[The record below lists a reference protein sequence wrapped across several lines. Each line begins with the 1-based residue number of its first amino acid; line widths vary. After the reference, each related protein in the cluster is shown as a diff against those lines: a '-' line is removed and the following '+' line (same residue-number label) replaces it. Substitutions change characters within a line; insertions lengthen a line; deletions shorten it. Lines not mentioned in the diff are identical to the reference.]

1 MAGGAVSN
9 STYAST
15 APAGGKK
22 QHYLFPFILVTSLFF
37 LWALIHNLSP
47 VLIPHLKKACQLTDL
62 QSSFI
67 DSAVFAAYFLMALPA
82 GAVMRKFGYKAGII
96 FGLLMYAAGAF
107 LFIPAANSGQYLAFL
122 AALFII
128 ASGLTF
134 LETAANPYVTILGK
148 PETATVRLN
157 LAQSFNGVGAV
168 VGPILGARFI
178 LSGTEHSKEELAA
191 MTQDQLQAYLHSEAA
206 TVKMPYLIIGLVVLL
221 IAALFF
227 MTKMPEVQEV
237 EDQQEDTTGS
247 KGSIFRHKHLIAAVV
262 TQFFYIG
269 AQVGVNAFFIRFAKF
284 SAGIPEKEAANLL
297 GWVAGLGF
305 MVGRFFG
312 TFLMSKVK
320 PQVLLTI
327 YGAINVGLVLLAMT
341 TKGTIAIGA
350 VLAIPFFMS
359 IMFPTIFSLGL
370 RGLGGDTKFGS
381 SLLVMSIVG
390 GAVCPPLMGVISDA
404 SNIQMAYI
412 VPLIC
417 FAVVVWFGAKGY
429 KLDQAHA

>member
-9 STYAST
+9 STYTSNANTGS
-15 APAGGKK
+15 K
-22 QHYLFPFILVTSLFF
+22 QGSYLFPFILVTSLFF

-67 DSAVFAAYFLMALPA
+67 DSSVFAAYFLMALPA

-96 FGLLMYAAGAF
+96 FGLLLYAAGAL

-122 AALFII
+122 GALFII
-128 ASGLTF
+128 ATGLTF
-134 LETAANPYVTILGK
+134 LETAANPYVTVLGS
-148 PETATVRLN
+148 PETATMRLN

-168 VGPILGARFI
+168 IGPVLGAQFI
-178 LSGTEHSKEELAA
+178 LSGTEHSKAELAA
-191 MTQDQLQAYLHSEAA
+191 MSPDQLHQYLTGEAA
-206 TVKMPYLIIGLVVLL
+206 TVKMPYMIIGLFVLL
-221 IAALFF
+221 VAILF
-227 MTKMPEVQEV
+227 MVTRMPDVQEV
-237 EDQQEDTTGS
+237 KDPEADTTPSG
-247 KGSIFRHKHLIAAVV
+247 GSIFKHKHLIAAVV
-262 TQFFYIG
+262 TQFFYVG
-269 AQVGVNAFFIRFAKF
+269 AQIGVNAFFIRFAKF

-305 MVGRFFG
+305 MIGRFFG

-320 PQVLLTI
+320 PQILLTI
-327 YGAINVGLVLLAMT
+327 YGIINVCLILIAMS
-341 TKGTIAIGA
+341 TKGYVAIGA
-350 VLAIPFFMS
+350 ILAVPFFMS

-370 RGLGGDTKFGS
+370 RGLGGDTKIGS

-390 GAVCPPLMGVISDA
+390 GAICPPLMGLISDA

-412 VPLIC
+412 IPLIC
-417 FAVVVWFGAKGY
+417 FAVVVWFGSRGY
-429 KLDQAHA
+429 KLDAANS